1 MSFCPDGSRSPL
13 PDPEYVI
20 QGVVSGCDAIYRV
33 RLIAEFWVSG
43 SGFVGSSSSFINIAE
58 AITDPDGGYILEF
71 DWCAQIAPLI
81 HEDII
86 EAVPTDGGYPSLYG
100 PAYAYGGG
108 IGVGNTQVTSS
119 LRGFYV
125 RVHDPVTDK
134 FLSSVEVDLVSNSSF
149 LDVELPVDSF
159 CNDRVEAY
167 SLQATQ
173 AVRAGSLVAGRR
185 TVVRLYANPVR
196 SSQGVLAN
204 IPARLRGFRN
214 GAELPESPLD
224 PVMVAINVDPS
235 DTHRM
240 VLRARS

>member
-1 MSFCPDGSRSPL
+1 M
-13 PDPEYVI
+13 
-20 QGVVSGCDAIYRV
+20 
-33 RLIAEFWVSG
+33 
-43 SGFVGSSSSFINIAE
+43 
-58 AITDPDGGYILEF
+58 
-71 DWCAQIAPLI
+71 
-81 HEDII
+81 
-86 EAVPTDGGYPSLYG
+86 
-100 PAYAYGGG
+100 
-108 IGVGNTQVTSS
+108 
-119 LRGFYV
+119 

-240 VLRARS
+240 RESNQSKSWNFILPDSWTDQGTTRLIGEVDYNNTLGEDPATFDNNQIEEGVNFTRAAHLTIQPMSIWEFRGGVWQEPNLFEMLTGLL